1 MKKRLFASV
10 MAMMV
15 AAGCLVGCGGG
26 SSSSVDSVDAAG
38 EAGEDTYNWKMA
50 LNSTAGDNA
59 YDTAAVFADKV
70 KELTSG
76 KVNVELYGGAS
87 LGSTSEVLE
96 GLSYGVA
103 DIICESVGTLATFTP
118 LANIDAMPYIYS
130 DYDHFMDVWY
140 SDLGQEMKDTIGEA
154 SGFKLMGGTFRGPRI
169 VTSTKEMHNVND
181 FKGFKLRAPNLEMY
195 LKTWQWMG
203 AAPTPMAMNETYTA
217 LQQGTVSGQENPM
230 ADSMNY
236 AFNEVCK
243 YWIKTNHVYSCNLFI
258 MDANYYKGLPEDI
271 QAAVTEAAEF
281 AGQEVSVKQLE
292 KEEAAEAK
300 LVEQGCTV
308 IDVDRDAFK
317 AHFDGFADQNFPDL
331 KDWTERIKA
340 MDAGE

>member
-1 MKKRLFASV
+1 MKKRLFASM

-15 AAGCLVGCGGG
+15 AAGCLAGCGGG
-26 SSSSVDSVDAAG
+26 GSNSSSGDAAG
-38 EAGEDTYNWKMA
+38 ATEGDTYNWKMA

-70 KELTSG
+70 KELTDG

-118 LANIDAMPYIYS
+118 LANIDAMPYIYN
-130 DYDHFMDVWY
+130 DYDHFMNVWY

-258 MDANYYKGLPEDI
+258 MDANYFNGLPEDI
-271 QAAVTEAAEF
+271 QSAVTEAAEY

-300 LVEQGCTV
+300 LVEEGCAV
-308 IDVDRDAFK
+308 IDVDLDAFK
-317 AHFDGFADQNFPDL
+317 AHFDGFADKNFPDL
-331 KDWTERIKA
+331 KDWTDRIKA

>member
-1 MKKRLFASV
+1 MKKRFFASL
-10 MAMMV
+10 V
-15 AAGCLVGCGGG
+15 AAAVAASSLAGCGGT
-26 SSSSVDSVDAAG
+26 SSSAEGNGDAAAEEG
-38 EAGEDTYNWKMA
+38 ASYTWKMA

-59 YDTAAVFADKV
+59 YDTAVIFSDKV
-70 KELTSG
+70 KELTDG
-76 KVNVELYGGAS
+76 RVTVELYGGAS

-130 DYDHFMDVWY
+130 DYDHFMNVWS
-140 SDLGQEMKDTIGEA
+140 SDLGQEMKDKIGEA
-154 SGFKLMGGTFRGPRI
+154 SGYKLMGATFRGPRI
-169 VTSTKEMHNVND
+169 VTSTKEMYTVDD
-181 FKGFKLRAPNLEMY
+181 FKGYKLRAPNLEMY

-236 AFNEVCK
+236 AFDEVCK

-258 MDANYYKGLPEDI
+258 MDANYFSSLPEDI
-271 QAAVTEAAEF
+271 QAAVTEAADY
-281 AGQEVSVKQLE
+281 AGQEMSVKQLE
-292 KEEAAEAK
+292 KEATAEAT
-300 LVEQGCTV
+300 LVEKGCTI
-308 IDVDRDAFK
+308 IDVDTEAFK
-317 AHFDGFADQNFPDL
+317 AYFDGFADQNFPEL
-331 KDWTERIKA
+331 KDWADRIQA
-340 MDAGE
+340 MSEAQ

>member
-1 MKKRLFASV
+1 MKKRLFVSLLAS
-10 MAMMV
+10 AV
-15 AAGCLVGCGGG
+15 AASCLAGCGGG
-26 SSSSVDSVDAAG
+26 TQSSG
-38 EAGEDTYNWKMA
+38 EKETATSGGETYTWKMA
-50 LNSTAGDNA
+50 LNSTEGDNA
-59 YDTAAVFADKV
+59 YDTAAVFADKI
-70 KELTSG
+70 KELTDG
-76 KVNVELYGGAS
+76 RVEVKLYGGAS

-130 DYDHFMDVWY
+130 DYDHFMKVWY
-140 SDLGQEMKDTIGEA
+140 SDLGQEMKDKIGEA

-169 VTSTKEMHNVND
+169 VTATKEMHNVSD

-195 LKTWQWMG
+195 LKTWQWMD

-236 AFNEVCK
+236 AFDEVCK

-258 MDANYYKGLPEDI
+258 MDANYFNNLPENI
-271 QAAVTEAAEF
+271 QRAVTEAAEY
-281 AGQEVSVKQLE
+281 AGKEISAKQLQ
-292 KEEAAEAK
+292 KESAAEEK
-300 LVEQGCTV
+300 LIEKGCTV
-308 IDVDRDAFK
+308 IEVDLNEFK
-317 AHFDGFADQNFPDL
+317 GHFDGFADKNFPDL
-331 KDWTERIKA
+331 KDWADRIKA
-340 MDAGE
+340 MDDGK